1 MDRGKVLS
9 LEKLTELKGQWAR
22 YKDVDG
28 DGIGWRTL
36 PGTDHP
42 LASYFTRG
50 SGHNDRAN
58 LSERSEDWIG
68 NMERLA
74 RKFETAR
81 TLVPAPVME
90 LNHDAEVG
98 IIGFGST
105 EPAIQEAR
113 TQLAAQGIQTSFLR
127 LRALP
132 FNEDVTMFL
141 ASHKHIYVVEMN
153 SDAQVCQLVR
163 LHSPVD
169 AAKVRAANNN
179 DGLPLTAHWIT
190 EAIVYQ
196 ENKK

>member
-1 MDRGKVLS
+1 
-9 LEKLTELKGQWAR
+9 
-22 YKDVDG
+22 
-28 DGIGWRTL
+28 L

-42 LASYFTRG
+42 LAAYFTRG
-50 SGHNDRAN
+50 SGHNERAN
-58 LSERSEDWIG
+58 LSERSEDWVG
-68 NMERLA
+68 NMERLG

-113 TQLAAQGIQTSFLR
+113 AQLATQGIQTSFLR

-132 FNEDVTMFL
+132 MNEDTTLFL
-141 ASHKHIYVVEMN
+141 ASHRRIYVVEMN

-163 LHSPVD
+163 MHSPVD
-169 AAKVRAANNN
+169 APKVRAANNN

-190 EAIVYQ
+190 EAIAYQ
-196 ENKK
+196 ENRK